1 MSDMIY
7 KFLTI
12 ENAFRALEQE
22 KLKISLIRELN
33 DVYDCAPMFDPAE
46 AGPEDDEIRSKFMQD
61 MQGFGLI
68 CFSKSFRSPLLW
80 GHYSSSATGIALG
93 FDPQRLGWGDLIEVR
108 YDSSRPVLSSSV
120 LSRGTEEE
128 KVDLIRRCFGTKAEE
143 WAYEEEVRYILRLN
157 LINLCEPHGGMY
169 FAPFYRVALKQV
181 VLGCRSHVKPSYVEH
196 FLAAHF
202 RGHEVSVHTA
212 RVHPAKFEMTV
223 ESAETLK
230 GG

>member
-108 YDSSRPVLSSSV
+108 YDSSRPILSSSV
-120 LSRGTEEE
+120 LSRASEEE
-128 KVDLIRRCFGTKAEE
+128 KVALIRRSFGTK
-143 WAYEEEVRYILRLN
+143 
-157 LINLCEPHGGMY
+157 
-169 FAPFYRVALKQV
+169 
-181 VLGCRSHVKPSYVEH
+181 
-196 FLAAHF
+196 
-202 RGHEVSVHTA
+202 
-212 RVHPAKFEMTV
+212 
-223 ESAETLK
+223 
-230 GG
+230 